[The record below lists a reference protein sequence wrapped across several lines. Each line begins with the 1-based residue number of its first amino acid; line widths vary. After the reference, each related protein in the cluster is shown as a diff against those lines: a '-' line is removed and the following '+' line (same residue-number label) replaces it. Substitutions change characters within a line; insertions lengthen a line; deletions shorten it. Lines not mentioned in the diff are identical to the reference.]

1 METRNI
7 LTTQKEVVKN
17 WKGDFLA
24 EACNEGI
31 KYGYVGDMTA
41 ESYCEFLRMDY
52 PTVSL
57 LGAVSYSI
65 EYNCIEGNKY
75 ILKCE
80 TRIDSIVNEKLS
92 FELEDDEDYLGFYG
106 ETKGEE
112 QKIGVAQWL
121 PSNWKEL
128 ITDEQLHEILVEK
141 NIQTIECL
149 QDDDVPDE
157 MKERIA
163 RDWCKENSD
172 ELIDFLSDSDKTDIA
187 YDYID
192 DNVSDCV
199 DRAYDKLG
207 DYDKREF
214 IKDCI
219 DNL

>member
-1 METRNI
+1 METKNI

-17 WKGDFLA
+17 WKGDFSA

-31 KYGYVGDMTA
+31 KYSYVGVMTA

-52 PTVSL
+52 STVSL
-57 LGAVSYSI
+57 LGAVSYGI

-80 TRIDSIVNEKLS
+80 TYIDRIVNEKLS
-92 FELEDDEDYLGFYG
+92 FILEDDEDYLGFYG
-106 ETKGEE
+106 ETREGV
-112 QKIGVAQWL
+112 GVARWL

-128 ITDEQLHEILVEK
+128 ITDEQLHDILQER

-163 RDWCKENSD
+163 KDWCRENSD
-172 ELIDFLSDSDKTDIA
+172 ELADFLSDSDKADIA

-192 DNVSDCV
+192 DNTSDCL
-199 DRAYDKLG
+199 DHAYDHLG
-207 DYDKREF
+207 SYDQREF
-214 IKDCI
+214 IKNCI

>member
-1 METRNI
+1 MN
-7 LTTQKEVVKN
+7 
-17 WKGDFLA
+17 
-24 EACNEGI
+24 
-31 KYGYVGDMTA
+31 
-41 ESYCEFLRMDY
+41 
-52 PTVSL
+52 
-57 LGAVSYSI
+57 
-65 EYNCIEGNKY
+65 GN
-75 ILKCE
+75 
-80 TRIDSIVNEKLS
+80 LS

-106 ETKGEE
+106 ETSGGTGK
-112 QKIGVAQWL
+112 AQWL

-163 RDWCKENSD
+163 LDWCKENSE
-172 ELIDFLSDSDKTDIA
+172 ELKDFLSDSDKQEIA

-192 DNVSDCV
+192 DNANDSA
-199 DRAYDKLG
+199 DRAYDRLG
-207 DYDKREF
+207 SYEQREF